1 MNSSL
6 VRYEIGGDSLAATA
20 QHGIA
25 ADDNR
30 KMIACRKSMAHN
42 IVLILHS
49 IEPLSSQSQIYQLVQ
64 NAAALASKGHS
75 FSS

>member
-1 MNSSL
+1 
-6 VRYEIGGDSLAATA
+6 
-20 QHGIA
+20 
-25 ADDNR
+25 
-30 KMIACRKSMAHN
+30 MAHN